1 MPVLCN
7 LLKYAC
13 LQPHSALDEYYTAW
27 SAGFVMQMFDAGS
40 NLVDAQ
46 QTVEC
51 IKEDVGALPHLHAEL
66 VGAAGLERLLQDRGC
81 RYLSFKDWSCID
93 AVEVSRGQL
102 VGKPREKFTS
112 AAAMLACLSAA
123 DNAKA
128 SDALNR

>member
-1 MPVLCN
+1 MRDWLLDVLF
-7 LLKYAC
+7 
-13 LQPHSALDEYYTAW
+13 H
-27 SAGFVMQMFDAGS
+27 AGS

-51 IKEDVGALPHLHAEL
+51 IKEDIGGLPHLHAEH
-66 VGAAGLERLLQDRGC
+66 VGAAGLKLLLQERGC
-81 RYLSFKDWSCID
+81 RFVSFQEWSRIN

-112 AAAMLACLSAA
+112 AAAMLSCLLDK

-128 SDALNR
+128 GDAMDRQ